1 MSSVSVRQPTEADE
15 QIREVLEASTKRGFV
30 VIAGAGS
37 GKTTSLVEALRN
49 IGRAEGMALLGQRR
63 QVACITYTNVAVEEI
78 KDRLA
83 ANPLFHVST
92 IHSFLWKVVQ
102 PFQFMIREWVR
113 ADIRRLIA
121 ERDEARGVKY
131 VEALERL
138 DDPALRFN
146 YLSGRNYKK
155 GILGHNDVLRMVPE
169 LMKREKHLATI
180 IAQRF
185 PYVLVDESQDTDP
198 KVVEALQAV
207 EEQERGNFCV
217 GFFGDPMQRIF
228 PTGAGLIEADKSWA
242 TIRKREN
249 WRCPERVLDV
259 INKIRR
265 MSPHDGGL
273 TQVRGKREGAE
284 QAKTGDADLFVLSSE
299 GDSDAWLERVRDHLS
314 VQQND
319 LLWSH
324 GEEGKNLK
332 ILVLEHRLAA
342 RRLGFTDVDR
352 AFQQTGRGYARQ
364 LREEYTAGSHW
375 SLRPFLDR
383 LVPLV
388 EAIEQKDGI
397 TALGMLRRLS
407 PRLGS
412 FRDGQAT
419 ADLLPQLKD
428 DGDHLAQILARG
440 STKTVADVLRHA
452 LGSGL
457 IRLDPR
463 LKAQLLKHEGFA
475 FVERLSAEEGEAAE
489 DSGEQTEESREK
501 EQEVLQKAMTAYLA
515 CPAAQI
521 RIYHDYVRGR
531 LPYQTQHGVKGAEF
545 ERVLVLLEDDRS
557 NWNQYSYEK
566 LLGLEDLSASDIR
579 NIRDEKDHTPERT
592 RRLFYVS
599 CSRATRSLAV
609 VLFTDDQDGA
619 LQGLREDADCPFPA
633 DRVHGIEDLEGQ
645 PGRA

>member
-1 MSSVSVRQPTEADE
+1 MSSVFVRQPTEADK
-15 QIREVLEASTKRGFV
+15 QVRKVLETSTKRGFV

-37 GKTTSLVEALRN
+37 GKTTSLVEALRRV
-49 IGRAEGMALLGQRR
+49 GRTEGNTLLGQRR

-78 KDRLA
+78 KERLA
-83 ANPLFHVST
+83 TNPLFHVST

-102 PFQFMIREWVR
+102 PFQRMIREWVR
-113 ADIRRLIA
+113 ADTHRLIT
-121 ERDEARGVKY
+121 ERDETRGMKY

-138 DDPALRFN
+138 DDPALCFS
-146 YLSGRNYKK
+146 YQSGRNYKK
-155 GILGHNDVLRMVPE
+155 GILGHDDVLRMVPE
-169 LMKREKHLATI
+169 LIKQEKRLATI
-180 IAQRF
+180 VAQRF
-185 PYVLVDESQDTDP
+185 PYVMVDESQDTNP
-198 KVVEALQAV
+198 KVVEALQAI
-207 EEQERGNFCV
+207 EEQERGEFCV

-242 TIRKREN
+242 TIRKKEN

-265 MSPHDGGL
+265 MSPHDGNL
-273 TQVRGKREGAE
+273 TQVRGKREGEEEAN
-284 QAKTGDADLFVLSSE
+284 TGDADLFVLSSE

-314 VQQND
+314 VRQDD
-319 LLWSH
+319 LLWSQ

-352 AFQQTGRGYARQ
+352 AFQQTGRGYAKQ
-364 LREEYTAGSHW
+364 LKDDYIAGSHW

-383 LVPLV
+383 LIPLV

-397 TALGMLRRLS
+397 AALGMLRRLS

-412 FRDGQAT
+412 FREGQAT
-419 ADLLPQLKD
+419 VELLPQLKA
-428 DGDHLAQILARG
+428 DGDQLAKNLARD
-440 STKTVADVLRHA
+440 STSTVADVLRHA
-452 LGSGL
+452 LSSGL
-457 IRLDPR
+457 IRLDSR
-463 LKAQLLKHEGFA
+463 LKAQLLKHEGFS
-475 FVERLSAEEGEAAE
+475 FVEQLTVEEGEAAE
-489 DSGEQTEESREK
+489 DSREQTEESLEDERK
-501 EQEVLQKAMTAYLA
+501 VLQKAMIAYLS
-515 CPAAQI
+515 CPAAQM

-609 VLFTDDQDGA
+609 VLFTDDPDGA

-633 DRVHGIEDLEGQ
+633 DRIHGIEDLEGQ